1 MYKNKVAQ
9 SFRDS
14 FKVGDVVEGHSTC
27 KNYLITAIEQY
38 RWLGVDLRG
47 RETVRT
53 MDCFDKWRIPAQKE
67 REQFIAEMKQRGFY
81 GF

>member
-1 MYKNKVAQ
+1 MYKNKVVDD
-9 SFRDS
+9 FKLE

-27 KNYLITAIEQY
+27 KLYLITAIGQY

-47 RETVRT
+47 EESVRT
-53 MDCFDKWRIPAQKE
+53 IDCYDKWRIPQSTDRDNFIVKMKE
-67 REQFIAEMKQRGFY
+67 RGFY